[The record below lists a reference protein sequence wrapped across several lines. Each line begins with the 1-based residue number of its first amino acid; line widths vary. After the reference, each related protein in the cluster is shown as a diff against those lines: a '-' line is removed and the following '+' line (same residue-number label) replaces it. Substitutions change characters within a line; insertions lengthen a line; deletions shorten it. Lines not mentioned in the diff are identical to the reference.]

1 MKSICLRR
9 MSERTREK
17 REGNKKSHPHAKHV
31 FNDSKGSHHCYSP
44 ERGSEEREKKEERKM
59 EEDTYQQ
66 DTQEESEEEEKRRVK
81 G

>member
-1 MKSICLRR
+1 MKEL
-9 MSERTREK
+9 ERK
-17 REGNKKSHPHAKHV
+17 RERKGKCNTQVPSYAKHV
-31 FNDSKGSHHCYSP
+31 YIGSKRSHHCYSP

-81 G
+81 R